1 MQWYMSAL
9 YVTFIQLS
17 QSLPFIVHSCESPG
31 VLQTLQK
38 PSLVCS
44 VYTIVWPCV
53 FEVRLIEIFWK
64 EDVCLSPLFF
74 FLTSSLDH
82 YIDILAVSY
91 QQKLIVR
98 KHYSES
104 CKDWL
109 LYLGGQ
115 KPHTE
120 QRMQN
125 KKNKRAVHWKRH
137 FSLCINMLIK
147 WKQRLYMKMSL
158 YYFSIILLS

>member
-1 MQWYMSAL
+1 MIHVCIVRHLHSIISVTPLYNSFLWVTRCSANL
-9 YVTFIQLS
+9 TKTFLRMLCVYYCVALCLLKWDWNFLKRGC
-17 QSLPFIVHSCESPG
+17 LPQP
-31 VLQTLQK
+31 
-38 PSLVCS
+38 
-44 VYTIVWPCV
+44 
-53 FEVRLIEIFWK
+53 
-64 EDVCLSPLFF
+64 FF

-109 LYLGGQ
+109 LCLGGQ

-125 KKNKRAVHWKRH
+125 KKNNKRADHWKRH

-147 WKQRLYMKMSL
+147 WKQRFYMKMSL